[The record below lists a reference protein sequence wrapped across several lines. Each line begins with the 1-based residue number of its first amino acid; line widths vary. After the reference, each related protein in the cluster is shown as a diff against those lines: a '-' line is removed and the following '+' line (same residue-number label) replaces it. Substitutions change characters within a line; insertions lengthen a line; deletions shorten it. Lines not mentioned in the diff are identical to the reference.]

1 MPKAK
6 KKPAPKKVKA
16 APMPKIMPKPMPKLM
31 KKAPAKT
38 NKTMAMTGLLVNVL
52 LPLVGVLL
60 ALYGVAKGLW
70 LLFGIGIGTIIAGKT
85 KVGLWQLL
93 LVVVGFVFLIYPP
106 YGTIIGVP
114 LVIVAW
120 VWGIWTGVQAV
131 KEAS

>member
-1 MPKAK
+1 MMPKAK
-6 KKPAPKKVKA
+6 KKPAPKAKA
-16 APMPKIMPKPMPKLM
+16 APMPKIMPKPMPKMM

-38 NKTMAMTGLLVNVL
+38 NKTMAMIGLLVNVL
-52 LPLVGVLL
+52 LPLIGVLL
-60 ALYGVAKGLW
+60 ALYGVARGLW

-85 KVGLWQLL
+85 KIGLWQLL

-106 YGTIIGVP
+106 YGTMIGVP

-120 VWGIWTGVQAV
+120 IWGIWTGVQAV

>member
-6 KKPAPKKVKA
+6 KKPAPKAKA
-16 APMPKIMPKPMPKLM
+16 APMPKIMPKPMPKMM

-38 NKTMAMTGLLVNVL
+38 NKTMAMIGLLVNVL
-52 LPLVGVLL
+52 LPLIGVLL
-60 ALYGVAKGLW
+60 ALYGVARGLW

-85 KVGLWQLL
+85 KIGLWQLL

-106 YGTIIGVP
+106 YGTMIGVP

-120 VWGIWTGVQAV
+120 IWGIWTGVQAV